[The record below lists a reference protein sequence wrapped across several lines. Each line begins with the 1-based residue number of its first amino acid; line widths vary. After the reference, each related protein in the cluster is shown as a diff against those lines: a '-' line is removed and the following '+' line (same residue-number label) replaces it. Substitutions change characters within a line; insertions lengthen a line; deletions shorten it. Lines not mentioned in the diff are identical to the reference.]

1 MKDHMKKGIL
11 RKVPLNPSKYCPFC
25 GAASEAKTEKGED
38 GKPALIVK
46 QAKRNY
52 YNVITLEALERQVL
66 KVLKADKDRV

>member
-1 MKDHMKKGIL
+1 MHGYGKIVTPGGICVGVAT
-11 RKVPLNPSKYCPFC
+11 R
-25 GAASEAKTEKGED
+25 TED